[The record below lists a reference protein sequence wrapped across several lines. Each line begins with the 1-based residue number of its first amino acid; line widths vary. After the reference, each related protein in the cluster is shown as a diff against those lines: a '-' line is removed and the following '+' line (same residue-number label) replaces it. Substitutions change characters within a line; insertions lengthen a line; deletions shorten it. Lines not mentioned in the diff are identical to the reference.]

1 MRGTLQSGTGFN
13 SAPFVEEPDLTS
25 DVLAML
31 AAYGTDT
38 AMYDMTNTA
47 NLFQDTAGTIP
58 VTSPLDPIGRVV
70 DLTGNGFHQ
79 LQATATARPLWNDG
93 AHFDGIDD
101 LMSATVSMVAD
112 GFTYYFAA
120 STKVVAWPTG
130 ATKIHGVFG
139 IFAGSTRTVTCRV
152 GGDGANRTSGVQTIA
167 RDDNN
172 LTPTSPTASINA
184 IGNFSLNTNVVH
196 ESLMTGSEVL
206 ASLRGVDVVQSYTGT
221 RTSTYTRL
229 SFNASSSAASAALM
243 ERVQRKNVFIRTSGV
258 ISSADRNLIRRW
270 LKQ

>member
-13 SAPFVEEPDLTS
+13 SAPFVEEPDLTP

-38 AMYDMTNTA
+38 AMYDMTNPA

-101 LMSATVSMVAD
+101 LMSATVSMVAN

-120 STKVVAWPTG
+120 STKVMSWPTG
-130 ATKIHGVFG
+130 ATKIYGVIG
-139 IFAGSTRTVTCRV
+139 AYQSGTRTLNCRI
-152 GGDGANRTSGVQTIA
+152 GGGGITENSGVQTIG

-172 LTPTSPTASINA
+172 LIPTSPIVGIVG
-184 IGNFSLNTNVVH
+184 IGNVALNSNVVH
-196 ESLMTGSEVL
+196 ESMMTGSEVL
-206 ASLRGVDVVQSYTGT
+206 VSLRGVDSTASYTGT
-221 RTSTYTRL
+221 RTSTYNRL
-229 SFNASSSAASAALM
+229 AFNHSSSSVSGALL
-243 ERVQRKNVFIRTSGV
+243 ERIQRKNVFIRTSGV
-258 ISSADRNLIRRW
+258 IAAADRNLIRRW